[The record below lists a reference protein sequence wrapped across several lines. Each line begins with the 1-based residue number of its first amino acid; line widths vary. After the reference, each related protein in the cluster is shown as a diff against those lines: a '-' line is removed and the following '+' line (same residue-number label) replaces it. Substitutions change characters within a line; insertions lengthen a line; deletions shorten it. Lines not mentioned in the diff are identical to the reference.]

1 MLEQILFA
9 MKILMIFNKNIVQF
23 QMWSNR
29 TFSNNQCLNPLKIV
43 IYRRRYKILHYF
55 VDALWKSINLNE
67 TALVVHFK
75 NFIEVSRCR
84 HTLSAIK
91 MFISWCWTS

>member
-9 MKILMIFNKNIVQF
+9 IKILMIFNKNIVQF
-23 QMWSNR
+23 QMWSSH

-55 VDALWKSINLNE
+55 VDALWKFINLNE

-75 NFIEVSRCR
+75 NFMKFPAIV
-84 HTLSAIK
+84 TLYPQ
-91 MFISWCWTS
+91 